1 MMTSPKLMSLG
12 GDLSSKQA
20 AKTSTWNNLFMSS
33 IYEIL
38 AVTHPILPMG
48 KLRNR
53 EAQ

>member
-1 MMTSPKLMSLG
+1 MMTSPKLTSLG
-12 GDLSSKQA
+12 RDLSSKQA
-20 AKTSTWNNLFMSS
+20 AKTSTWNNPFMSH
-33 IYEIL
+33 EIL